1 MRKIIFITGA
11 TSGIGKASAE
21 LFAKNNYDL
30 IITGRRN
37 EKLEELSNKLKNE
50 YNIKVLVLN
59 FDVRDKNAVK
69 SVISSIPDKW
79 KNIDVLLN
87 NAGLAVG
94 LDNIQEGK
102 IENWETMID
111 TNIKGLLFVS
121 HEIIPLMIKNEKGH
135 IINIGSTAAKAIY
148 EKGNVYCATKFA
160 VDALSKTMRVDLL
173 NQGIKVTQVSP
184 GAAETEFSIV
194 RFNGDKAKAKN
205 VYNGFKP
212 LTAKDIADSIYYVT
226 TLPKHVCINELEI
239 TALAQA
245 NSNYIYKT

>member
-121 HEIIPLMIKNEKGH
+121 HEIIPLMIKNKKGH